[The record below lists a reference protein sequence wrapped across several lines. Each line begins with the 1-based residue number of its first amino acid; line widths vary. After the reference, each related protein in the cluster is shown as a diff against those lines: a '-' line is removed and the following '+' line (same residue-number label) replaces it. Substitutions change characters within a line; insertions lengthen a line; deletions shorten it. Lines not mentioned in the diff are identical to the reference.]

1 MPAPPALASG
11 RHEVK
16 RPRPLPKPVRS
27 AITLMVEQGID
38 YVEAARACGIKPENL
53 RLWFDRPLFLQA
65 LRAQRKAWREAG
77 CAGNETALLR
87 VRNTSENGMAVIGAV
102 RGLEDLAE
110 REVVQTRGTQ
120 QTPGLVI
127 QIISPTPLE
136 PKPVA
141 AAIEDEQPLEPELDP

>member
-11 RHEVK
+11 RHEAK
-16 RPRPLPKPVRS
+16 RPRTLPKPVRD
-27 AITLMVEQGID
+27 AILLMVREGKD
-38 YVEAARACGIKPENL
+38 FVEAARACGIKPLNF
-53 RLWFDRPLFLQA
+53 RLWFDRPVFLQA
-65 LRAQRKAWREAG
+65 LRAERKAWREAG

-87 VRNTSENGMAVIGAV
+87 VRDTSENGMAVIGAV

-127 QIISPTPLE
+127 QIIQSSAAPIE
-136 PKPVA
+136 PKS
-141 AAIEDEQPLEPELDP
+141 IEHEPRRQADSESDL